1 MAITNKG
8 KWRQVWE
15 LPDNSNRD
23 ATYHNGNKTIYHYD
37 YRYRKEDPSKMVK
50 WLRKNFGERGLGWD
64 FSISNGCVIVE
75 IIDSKYKTMYNLWI
89 L

>member
-1 MAITNKG
+1 MAILNKG
-8 KWRQVWE
+8 TFTRLNE
-15 LPDNSNRD
+15 TTTINRD
-23 ATYHNGNKTIYHYD
+23 ASYNSGNKTIYHYD
-37 YRYRKEDPSKMVK
+37 YRYRKEDPSKIIK

-89 L
+89 I